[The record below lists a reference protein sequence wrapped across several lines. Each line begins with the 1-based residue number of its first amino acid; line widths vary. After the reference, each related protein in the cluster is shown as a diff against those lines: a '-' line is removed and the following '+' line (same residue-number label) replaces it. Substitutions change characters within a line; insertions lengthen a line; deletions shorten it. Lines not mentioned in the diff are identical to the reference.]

1 MVGVVKRA
9 IISVLV
15 LSLTVSLGSCSFF
28 EKERKIKEFD
38 EETVQV
44 LEEFF
49 GITFP
54 EDAVLVKG
62 KIVAGREYML
72 FLLVKYPHEKA
83 IQFFEENPEMGY
95 FLTTSVGSSPY
106 VSETFAD
113 VVYSKTG
120 RLDVFFAFDKE
131 GEECLEFQA
140 VDAISNYQLV
150 WDAVK

>member
-72 FLLVKYPHEKA
+72 FLLVKYPHEEA

-95 FLTTSVGSSPY
+95 FLT
-106 VSETFAD
+106 
-113 VVYSKTG
+113 
-120 RLDVFFAFDKE
+120 
-131 GEECLEFQA
+131 
-140 VDAISNYQLV
+140 ISRV
-150 WDAVK
+150 ESIHG